1 MERLFCIVWVYP
13 VCERSYKRE
22 AGASKSETG
31 EVTVE
36 LEVGVMSFGDE
47 EARSQGV

>member
-22 AGASKSETG
+22 AGASKSET